1 MRLAAGE
8 VERKIE
14 IQPLARKAGGRMIRA
29 ERHDASGG
37 EAGLLAKLAHRA
49 HERVLPALELA
60 GGRFEQVLADGIAV
74 LTHAVGIA
82 LAVHRENAR
91 PARMLHDLAERLR
104 TVRQAHAVETDVD
117 DDPLIGIETAQLF
130 LRIVHG

>member
-1 MRLAAGE
+1 M
-8 VERKIE
+8 
-14 IQPLARKAGGRMIRA
+14 P
-29 ERHDASGG
+29 
-37 EAGLLAKLAHRA
+37 
-49 HERVLPALELA
+49 

-104 TVRQAHAVETDVD
+104 TVRQAHAVKPDVD